1 MAPSRR
7 RKRAKQESDDD
18 GSASPA
24 KQGGPSTATAAA
36 PASALAFKRR
46 RIDVESQSQSSVTP
60 AGGAAA
66 ASSIA
71 NTATSTPNRSRRPS
85 RARAQRAVSSAKELA
100 IKVEDTGDGTQLD
113 NVTAAPPKEAYRDSK
128 VLSDTSTLSAV
139 SDSDVVETQVTKQ
152 EELDDAHESNKSTTA
167 EMAVRDNAQTFDSL
181 GRKYTRAEKGK
192 GRAQATATDQ
202 KLQEEAANLREQL
215 ANLKRELTE
224 AHTVSLASSSCK
236 RVSILTCPYLG
247 KRTPPV
253 YPLQSQRDSHLQY
266 LSRGIMPPVSVRSVF
281 RHHCL

>member
-36 PASALAFKRR
+36 PASALASKRR
-46 RIDVESQSQSSVTP
+46 RIDVESQSSITP
-60 AGGAAA
+60 AGGAAP
-66 ASSIA
+66 ASYIA
-71 NTATSTPNRSRRPS
+71 SAATSNFNRSRRPS

-100 IKVEDTGDGTQLD
+100 LKVEDTEDGTQLD

-192 GRAQATATDQ
+192 GRAQATSTDQ

-224 AHTVSLASSSCK
+224 AHTVSLAS
-236 RVSILTCPYLG
+236 
-247 KRTPPV
+247 
-253 YPLQSQRDSHLQY
+253 
-266 LSRGIMPPVSVRSVF
+266 
-281 RHHCL
+281 